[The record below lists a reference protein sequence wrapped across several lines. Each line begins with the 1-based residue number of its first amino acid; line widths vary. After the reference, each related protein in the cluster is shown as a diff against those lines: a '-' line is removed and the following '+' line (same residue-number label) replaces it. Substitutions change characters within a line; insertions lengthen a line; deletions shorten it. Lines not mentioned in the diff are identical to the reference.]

1 MKQGEPGLKEQDPG
15 PIMEWLMV
23 SMISLQ
29 DKKCF
34 KIARTGPGTWA
45 HRQKV
50 WIVMILRVKW
60 IRTGSEDEE
69 GKLRYLLSVAQ
80 LQQFWFTIK
89 SFGFL

>member
-1 MKQGEPGLKEQDPG
+1 MKRGEQGLKEQDPG

-23 SMISLQ
+23 SKVPLQ

-50 WIVMILRVKW
+50 
-60 IRTGSEDEE
+60 
-69 GKLRYLLSVAQ
+69 
-80 LQQFWFTIK
+80 
-89 SFGFL
+89 